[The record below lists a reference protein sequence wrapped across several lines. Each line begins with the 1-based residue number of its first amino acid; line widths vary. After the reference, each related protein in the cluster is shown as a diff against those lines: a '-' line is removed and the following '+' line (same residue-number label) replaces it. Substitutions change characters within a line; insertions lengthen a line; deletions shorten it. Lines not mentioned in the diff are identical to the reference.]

1 MNNEELLETM
11 KKRDQAHQTLK
22 QELEALEGES
32 PMSLAM
38 SGMKKLGGV
47 VSQLNH
53 AFQLN
58 DLVLK
63 ELAIRE
69 LERNG

>member
-1 MNNEELLETM
+1 MDNKELMEAM
-11 KKRDQAHQTLK
+11 KQREQAHETLK

-38 SGMKKLGGV
+38 GGMKKLGGLV
-47 VSQLNH
+47 NQLNR

>member
-1 MNNEELLETM
+1 MDNKELMEAM
-11 KKRDQAHQTLK
+11 KQREQAHETLK
-22 QELEALEGES
+22 KELEGLEGES

-38 SGMKKLGGV
+38 GGMKKLGGLV
-47 VSQLNH
+47 NQLNR